1 MKLLDSHMKAKVLS
15 GQYAMTCTA
24 SHIPSSLPLKVREQV
39 DYLPRGLLGIFWEM

>member
-1 MKLLDSHMKAKVLS
+1 MKLLDSYMKAKVLS
-15 GQYAMTCTA
+15 GRYAVTSPA